1 MRSAVPPPRSTAT
14 DPAQLRPQRVLV
26 ATHGRLVTL
35 GRALPGAAQLLR
47 LNRAISPLHHTTQ
60 HGPGDTRYLQI
71 QPPPRDKA
79 PSQPRFA
86 VALPG

>member
-35 GRALPGAAQLLR
+35 GRALLHAILARPSLR
-47 LNRAISPLHHTTQ
+47 ET
-60 HGPGDTRYLQI
+60 
-71 QPPPRDKA
+71 QPPRLREFGPAYVRA
-79 PSQPRFA
+79 STTLENWVRRAHP
-86 VALPG
+86 